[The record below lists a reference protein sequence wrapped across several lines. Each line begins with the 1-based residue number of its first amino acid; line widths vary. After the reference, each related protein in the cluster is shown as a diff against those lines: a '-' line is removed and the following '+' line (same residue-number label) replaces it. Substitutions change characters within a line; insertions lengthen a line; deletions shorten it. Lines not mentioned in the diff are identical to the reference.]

1 MFTTRGVNLLKQFE
15 WCVIG
20 LEIHRAVDVLD
31 RCWHG
36 KYIAVITRQFFSKN
50 HDDVIRRKFEWCVIG
65 LEIHR
70 AVDVLD
76 RCWHGKYI
84 ALITRQFFF
93 KNHDDVIRWNLFPR
107 YWPLVWRIHQSPV
120 NSPHKGPVMRNF
132 MFVWCGSAYTDKHT
146 VEWPVIWDCMTF
158 TWRYNNVYQISHS
171 SLISVKKLLSFV
183 SSRSGHKSTSVIIY
197 ALYRVILDCVI
208 TVSNYSYATRHQ
220 AMININAE
228 TFWQETSHQ

>member
-1 MFTTRGVNLLKQFE
+1 MFTTRGVNLLKQFEWCVIGLEIHLAVDVLDRCWHGKYIAVITRQFFSKNHDDVIRRKFE

-84 ALITRQFFF
+84 AVITRQFFF

-107 YWPLVWRIHQSPV
+107 YWPLGWRIHQSPV

-132 MFVWCGSAYTDKHT
+132 MFVWCGSAYRDLRLHD
-146 VEWPVIWDCMTF
+146 VHMT
-158 TWRYNNVYQISHS
+158 
-171 SLISVKKLLSFV
+171 L
-183 SSRSGHKSTSVIIY
+183 
-197 ALYRVILDCVI
+197 
-208 TVSNYSYATRHQ
+208 
-220 AMININAE
+220 
-228 TFWQETSHQ
+228 